1 MWIPMVLWICD
12 MLLVPVVVLLLGVFG
27 VCEMRTYAAY
37 KSCQEMENV
46 TSFVTTSCTTII
58 IGSVVVIVVVVVVV
72 VDFFLVNSAYATK
85 GNTGCGVK

>member
-1 MWIPMVLWICD
+1 MVLWICD

-27 VCEMRTYAAY
+27 VCEMRRYAAY
-37 KSCQEMENV
+37 KSCQEMEKV

-58 IGSVVVIVVVVVVV
+58 IGSVVVVVVV
-72 VDFFLVNSAYATK
+72 FFLVNSAYATK